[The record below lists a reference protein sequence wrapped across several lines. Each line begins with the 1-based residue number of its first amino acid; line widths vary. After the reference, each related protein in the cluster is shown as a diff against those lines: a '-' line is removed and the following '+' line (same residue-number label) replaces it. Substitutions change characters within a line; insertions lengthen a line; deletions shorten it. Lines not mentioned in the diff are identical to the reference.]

1 MIIKDALV
9 QYRSG
14 ALYLYHPM
22 WLFGSG
28 LYWDV
33 LSDYLRMFQ
42 QDFELY
48 QMNKM
53 MEAI

>member
-1 MIIKDALV
+1 MIIKDALI
-9 QYRSG
+9 QYHSG

-22 WLFGSG
+22 WLFGSR

-33 LSDYLRMFQ
+33 MNDYLRMFQ

-48 QMNKM
+48 QMKQM
-53 MEAI
+53 MEAV